1 VQSLSSNTLS
11 KKVVFSMELELNRRQ
26 FVRRLGQASG
36 LIVAGG
42 TLETFISACGGNIST
57 TTTSKPGTKLIAS
70 KGLMVPGELQW
81 GSDSSS
87 GAPYVYPDPNN
98 PSQLVGFEVDI
109 ANAMAQLMGIRQK
122 QIQTDYDQL
131 VQALQAG
138 KFDFIM
144 NGWEITPDH
153 AKTEVFSQPYYRYG
167 QQIVVRVND
176 ARFAGK
182 TQNDVMSLKDLEG
195 YTVGTGASYKAAD
208 ILASDPKIKL
218 KTYDPDLPFDDL
230 ALGRID
236 AVLIDLPMVT
246 YYVQGIGPGGKAD
259 PRLKAIGKPFYTSDY
274 VIGFYKQN
282 PNTSTLLG
290 EINTAL
296 TELKNNGTLHQIYVK
311 WNLWN
316 DQQAQIGTK

>member
-1 VQSLSSNTLS
+1 
-11 KKVVFSMELELNRRQ
+11 MELEMNRRQ
-26 FVRRLGQASG
+26 FVRRLGQAGG
-36 LIVAGG
+36 LVVVGG
-42 TLETFISACGGNIST
+42 TLDTFISACGGNIST
-57 TTTSKPGTKLIAS
+57 TTTSKPGTTLIPS
-70 KGLMVPGELQW
+70 KGLMVPGEIQW

-87 GAPYVYPDPNN
+87 GAPYVYPNPNN

-109 ANAMAQLMGIRQK
+109 ANAMADLMGIRQK
-122 QIQTDYDQL
+122 QVQTDYGQL
-131 VQALQAG
+131 VQAIQAN

-153 AKTEVFSQPYYRYG
+153 ASSEIFSQPYYRYG
-167 QQIVVRVND
+167 QQIVVKAND
-176 ARFAGK
+176 PRFASK

-195 YTVGTGASYKAAD
+195 YTVGTGASYKAAQ
-208 ILASDPKIKL
+208 ILATDPKIKL

-236 AVLIDLPMVT
+236 AVLIDLPIVT

-274 VIGFYKQN
+274 VVGFNKPDPKKYPDVQ
-282 PNTSTLLG
+282 TLLS
-290 EINTAL
+290 EVNTAL
-296 TELKNNGTLHQIYVK
+296 TELKNNGTLHKIYVK

-316 DQQAQIGTK
+316 DQQAQIGIK